1 MNPSKRCALKT
12 FATAWNFIPWDK
24 VYEKVR
30 SLQRRIAKAISEGKP
45 GRAKALQ
52 WILTHSLAAKLMA
65 VKRVTENKGKNTP
78 GVDGVLWETSKE
90 KLKAAKS
97 LSRKGY
103 IVKPLRRVYIRKKN
117 GKERPLGIPTMKD
130 RAMQA
135 LFLTALDPVSETTA
149 DFSSYGFRR
158 KRSCHD
164 AIERCYI
171 HLARKDSA
179 ISILEGDIKGC
190 FDNINHDWI
199 TSNIPIDKRVVT
211 KWLKAGFIEKNKL
224 FPTKAGTPQGGI
236 ISPTLANMVL
246 DGLEE
251 AIYKSVNTRI
261 RKHDGCRRNYHK
273 IHFVRY
279 ADDFVVTGASKE
291 VLMNVVKPVI
301 AEFLSARGLTL
312 SETKTKITDVYTG
325 FDFLGQNIRKFS
337 NGKLLIRPSKENF
350 KSVLSKIKQ
359 IIIINR
365 GAPTVKL
372 IRRLNSVITGWT
384 NYHRHVAA
392 SKYFVDLDRFIWFYL
407 WKWAKRRHANK
418 GQCWIADK
426 YFKRVGARKW
436 NFFGTFENGT
446 EILLKHAS
454 DTHIKRH
461 VLINGKANPYC
472 ALWDKYYRRR
482 YAMSKAS

>member
-52 WILTHSLAAKLMA
+52 WILTHSLAAKLLA

-78 GVDGVLWETSKE
+78 GVDGVLWKTSKD
-90 KLKAAKS
+90 KLRAALT
-97 LSRKGY
+97 LSRKEY
-103 IVKPLRRVYIRKKN
+103 VVKPLRRVYIKKKN
-117 GKERPLGIPTMKD
+117 GKERPLGIPTMND

-135 LFLTALDPVSETTA
+135 LFLSALDPVSETTA
-149 DFSSYGFRR
+149 DLCSYGFRR

-171 HLARKDSA
+171 HLSRKDSA
-179 ISILEGDIKGC
+179 TSILEGDIKGC
-190 FDNINHDWI
+190 FDNISHDWI
-199 TSNIPIDKRVVT
+199 IDNILIDKKVVT
-211 KWLKAGFIEKNKL
+211 KWLKAGYIDKNKL
-224 FPTKAGTPQGGI
+224 FPTKSGTPQGGI

-261 RKHDGCRRNYHK
+261 RKHDGCRRNNHK

-279 ADDFVVTGASKE
+279 ADDFIVTGATEE
-291 VLMNVVKPVI
+291 VLINVVKPIIVNFL
-301 AEFLSARGLTL
+301 AERGLTL
-312 SETKTKITDVYTG
+312 SETKTKITDVYSG

-337 NGKLLIRPSKENF
+337 NGKLLIRPSKDNF
-350 KSVLSKIKQ
+350 KSVLSKIKN
-359 IIIINR
+359 IIIEHR
-365 GAPTVKL
+365 GAPTVEL
-372 IRRLNSVITGWT
+372 IHRLNSVITGWA

-392 SKYFVDLDRFIWFYL
+392 RNYFVELDRFLWFYL
-407 WKWAKRRHANK
+407 WKWAKRRHSNK
-418 GQCWIADK
+418 GNRWIADK
-426 YFKRVGARKW
+426 YFKKIGNRNW
-436 NFFGTFENGT
+436 SFFGTFDNST

-472 ALWDKYYRRR
+472 AQWDKYYLRRF
-482 YAMSKAS
+482 AMSKAS

>member
-45 GRAKALQ
+45 GKAKALQ

-78 GVDGVLWETSKE
+78 GVDGVLWKTSKE

-103 IVKPLRRVYIRKKN
+103 IVKPLRRVYIKKKN

-199 TSNIPIDKRVVT
+199 TSNILIDKRVVT

-301 AEFLSARGLTL
+301 ADFLSARGLTL

-359 IIIINR
+359 IIIING

-392 SKYFVDLDRFIWFYL
+392 SKHFVDLDRFIWFYL

>member
-45 GRAKALQ
+45 GKAKALQ

-301 AEFLSARGLTL
+301 ADFLSARGLTL

-392 SKYFVDLDRFIWFYL
+392 SKHFVDLDRFIWFYL

>member
-24 VYEKVR
+24 VCEKVR
-30 SLQRRIAKAISEGKP
+30 SLQRRIAKAIREGKP
-45 GRAKALQ
+45 GRTKALQ
-52 WILTHSLAAKLMA
+52 WILTHSLAAKLLA
-65 VKRVTENKGKNTP
+65 VKRVTENKGKCTP
-78 GVDGVLWETSKE
+78 GVDGVLWKSSKD
-90 KLKAAKS
+90 KLRAALT
-97 LSRKGY
+97 LSRKEY
-103 IVKPLRRVYIRKKN
+103 VVKPLRRVYIKKKN

-135 LFLTALDPVSETTA
+135 LFLSALDPVSETSA
-149 DFSSYGFRR
+149 DQCSYGFRR

-171 HLARKDSA
+171 HLSRKDSA
-179 ISILEGDIKGC
+179 TWILEGDIKGC
-190 FDNINHDWI
+190 FDNISHDWI
-199 TSNIPIDKRVVT
+199 IDNVLIDKKVVT
-211 KWLKAGFIEKNKL
+211 KWLKAGYIDKNKL

-261 RKHDGCRRNYHK
+261 RKHDGCRRNNHK

-279 ADDFVVTGASKE
+279 ADDFVVTGATEE
-291 VLMNVVKPVI
+291 VLINVIKPIIVN
-301 AEFLSARGLTL
+301 FLSERGLTL
-312 SETKTKITDVYTG
+312 SEMKTKITDVYSG

-337 NGKLLIRPSKENF
+337 NGKLLIRPSKDNF
-350 KSVLSKIKQ
+350 KSVLSKIKY
-359 IIIINR
+359 IIIEYR
-365 GAPTVKL
+365 GAPTVEL
-372 IRRLNSVITGWT
+372 IRRLNSVITGWA

-392 SKYFVDLDRFIWFYL
+392 RKYFVELDMFLWFYL
-407 WKWAKRRHANK
+407 WKWAKRRHSNK
-418 GQCWIADK
+418 GYRWIADK
-426 YFKRVGARKW
+426 YFKKIGSRKW
-436 NFFGTFENGT
+436 SFFGTFDNGT

-454 DTHIKRH
+454 DTQIKRH

-472 ALWDKYYRRR
+472 AQWDKYYLRR
-482 YAMSKAS
+482 YANSKAS

>member
-45 GRAKALQ
+45 GKAKALQ

-78 GVDGVLWETSKE
+78 GVDGVLWKTSKE

-103 IVKPLRRVYIRKKN
+103 IVKPLRRVYIKKKN

-199 TSNIPIDKRVVT
+199 TSNILIDKRVVT

-301 AEFLSARGLTL
+301 ADFLSARGLTL

-392 SKYFVDLDRFIWFYL
+392 SKHFVDLDRFIWFYL

-461 VLINGKANPYC
+461 VLINGKAN
-472 ALWDKYYRRR
+472 R
-482 YAMSKAS
+482 

>member
-1 MNPSKRCALKT
+1 MNRPKRCALKT
-12 FATAWNFIPWDK
+12 FATTWNLIPWHK
-24 VYEKVR
+24 VYKIVR
-30 SLQRRIAKAISEGKP
+30 SLQRRIAKAISEGYRNKA
-45 GRAKALQ
+45 RALQ
-52 WILTHSLAAKLMA
+52 WIMTHSFSAKLLA

-78 GVDGVLWETSKE
+78 GVDGVLWKTSKD
-90 KLKAAKS
+90 KLKATKS
-97 LSRKGY
+97 LGRHGY
-103 IVKPLRRVYIRKKN
+103 TVKPLRRVYIKKKN

-135 LFLTALDPVSETTA
+135 LFLSALDPVSESTA
-149 DFSSYGFRR
+149 DYSSYGFRR

-179 ISILEGDIKGC
+179 TSILEGDITGC

-199 TSNIPIDKRVVT
+199 TDNILIDKRVVT
-211 KWLKAGFIEKNKL
+211 KWLKAGFIDKNKL

-246 DGLEE
+246 DALEA
-251 AIYKSVNTRI
+251 AIYKCVNTRI
-261 RKHDGCRRNYHK
+261 RQYDGCRRNHHK

-279 ADDFVVTGASKE
+279 ADDFIVTGSGKDI
-291 VLMNVVKPVI
+291 LMNVVKPVI
-301 AEFLSARGLTL
+301 ADFLSARGLTL

-350 KSVLSKIKQ
+350 KAVLSKIKY
-359 IIIINR
+359 IIIKHR
-365 GAPTVKL
+365 GAPTVDL
-372 IRRLNSVITGWT
+372 IRRLNSVITGWA
-384 NYHRHVAA
+384 NYHKRIVATE
-392 SKYFVDLDRFIWFYL
+392 YFCDLDRFIWFFL
-407 WKWAKRRHANK
+407 WKWAKRRHAKK
-418 GQCWIADK
+418 GHYWIAGN
-426 YFKRVGARKW
+426 YFKTIGRRKW
-436 NFFGTFENGT
+436 NFFGTFDNGK

-461 VLINGKANPYC
+461 VLINGKANPYSTI
-472 ALWDKYYRRR
+472 WDKYYRRR
-482 YAMSKAS
+482 YAMSLTA